1 MLVSL
6 QSVSVKLQSFLW
18 HSLTIPFQGGQ
29 LSELHSKIA
38 LSSKGSAS
46 LWNARLFPAYP
57 SMAESLAGTA
67 NMLADLGKPKNE
79 APSEQQ
85 LYSMEDLVELK
96 DGAGILDFRKKLT
109 NLCRA

>member
-1 MLVSL
+1 MLFPVA
-6 QSVSVKLQSFLW
+6 
-18 HSLTIPFQGGQ
+18 LTIPFLLPGGP
-29 LSELHSKIA
+29 LTRLHPEIACSSEG
-38 LSSKGSAS
+38 SSS

-67 NMLADLGKPKNE
+67 NLLAELGKPKNDE
-79 APSEQQ
+79 ATEQR

-109 NLCRA
+109 NLCRT